1 MRRFHVTCNK
11 RTIHHKIEMELHFD
25 WVSARAWQMRKC
37 ILHPSSFSPYSPPI
51 PAQNWIGLVFSIMH
65 NPCLTT
71 LRHLFTIVKIR
82 GNVVLRHFLFMGH
95 LCVWKHCSGSGLA
108 FSIVHSPRLRRCV
121 IPLQYSKTL
130 LSYNDTVF
138 PYGQIVTNRFS
149 LHPKVALVQNVKR
162 YYSSPRL
169 AETPYI

>member
-25 WVSARAWQMRKC
+25 WVSVRAWQMRKC

-82 GNVVLRHFLFMGH
+82 GNIVLRHFLFMGH
-95 LCVWKHCSGSGLA
+95 LCVWKHCTENAIFL
-108 FSIVHSPRLRRCV
+108 LTT
-121 IPLQYSKTL
+121 YSRPE
-130 LSYNDTVF
+130 LSWISFQHRAQSSSYDAVSFLYNTVKPCYNDTVF

-149 LHPKVALVQNVKR
+149 LHPKVALVQNGR
-162 YYSSPRL
+162 
-169 AETPYI
+169 

>member
-25 WVSARAWQMRKC
+25 WVSVRAWQMRKC

-51 PAQNWIGLVFSIMH
+51 PQNWIGLVFSIMH

-82 GNVVLRHFLFMGH
+82 GNVVLRHVLFMGH
-95 LCVWKHCSGSGLA
+95 LCVWKHCSGSAMPKCNLPSNYL
-108 FSIVHSPRLRRCV
+108 FPPRVELDWLSASCTVLVLRRCV
-121 IPLQYSKTL
+121 ISLQYSKTL
-130 LSYNDTVF
+130 L
-138 PYGQIVTNRFS
+138 
-149 LHPKVALVQNVKR
+149 
-162 YYSSPRL
+162 
-169 AETPYI
+169 